1 MSAYL
6 VEPKHIATLSQWM
19 KQQGFD
25 RKVVATRLAEENIKS
40 IGYRYPDT
48 KGKEAHDWLSM
59 KDNQHYI
66 DECVN
71 MNVGKQ
77 VIRISGGMD
86 GNYGDNKE
94 EWMVEIKPL
103 SIIKMANVLD
113 YQSCE
118 HPDYKT
124 SEARELID
132 RIIHTAIPKLEGY
145 QTA

>member
-25 RKVVATRLAEENIKS
+25 RKNVATPLAEENIKS
-40 IGYRYPDT
+40 IGYRYPYS
-48 KGKEAHDWLSM
+48 KGNEAHEWLSM

-71 MNVGKQ
+71 MNVGRQ
-77 VIRISGGMD
+77 VIRISGGMV
-86 GNYGDNKE
+86 E
-94 EWMVEIKPL
+94 EWLVDIKPL
-103 SIIKMANVLD
+103 SIIKMAKVLD

-124 SEARELID
+124 SEARDIID
-132 RIIHTAIPKLEGY
+132 RIIDTAIPKLEGY
-145 QTA
+145 QTAWV

>member
-1 MSAYL
+1 MA
-6 VEPKHIATLSQWM
+6 K
-19 KQQGFD
+19 
-25 RKVVATRLAEENIKS
+25 ENIKS

-48 KGKEAHDWLSM
+48 KGNEAHEWLSM

-71 MNVGKQ
+71 MNVGDA
-77 VIRISGGMD
+77 VISISEG
-86 GNYGDNKE
+86 
-94 EWMVEIKPL
+94 MVEKWVVNHKPL
-103 SIIKMANVLD
+103 SIIKMARVLD

-124 SEARELID
+124 SEARDTID
-132 RIIHTAIPKLEGY
+132 RIIHTAIPMLEGY